1 MVDLAANLNRDGFV
15 VARGVVPTALVAE
28 LRSLCLQSPEQSQAK
43 RQGRSLYGVRHLLS
57 AVPALREIVDCP
69 PFMELAGTVMGDSAR
84 AVKGV
89 FFDKTPAAN
98 WMVPWHQDVTITVK
112 QRREV
117 TGFEMRPVQDGI
129 VHALPPVSLSE
140 NLLTLRI
147 HLDDAGADH
156 GALRVIPGS
165 HLAGRLEPAEIRKW
179 IERVPEV
186 VVSVQ
191 AGDVM
196 LMRPLLL
203 HASSACHSPAHRRVV
218 HVEYAADD
226 LPGSLQWAG

>member
-1 MVDLAANLNRDGFV
+1 MTDLAAALNRDGYV
-15 VARGVVPTALVAE
+15 VARGGVPTMLVAD
-28 LRSLCLQSPEQSQAK
+28 LQNLCLQSPERSQAK
-43 RQGRSLYGVRHLLS
+43 RQGKSLYGVRQLLS
-57 AVPALREIVDCP
+57 AVPALREIVDRP
-69 PFMELAGTVMGDSAR
+69 PFTGLSHIVMAESAR

-89 FFDKTPAAN
+89 FFDKTPSAN
-98 WMVPWHQDVTITVK
+98 WMVPWHQDVTINVTE
-112 QRREV
+112 RREV

-156 GALRVIPGS
+156 GALRVIPRS

-186 VVSVQ
+186 AVSVQ

-203 HASSACHSPAHRRVV
+203 HASSPCQSPAHRRVV

-226 LPGSLQWAG
+226 LPGGLRWAG

>member
-1 MVDLAANLNRDGFV
+1 MADLTAALNRDGYV
-15 VARGVVPTALVAE
+15 VARGVVPATLVAE
-28 LRSLCLQSPEQSQAK
+28 LRNLCLQSPEPSQSK
-43 RQGRSLYGVRHLLS
+43 RQGKSLYGVRHLLS
-57 AVPALREIVDCP
+57 AVPALREILDSP
-69 PFMELAGTVMGDSAR
+69 PFVGLARDVIGHSAR

-89 FFDKTPAAN
+89 FFDKTPSAN
-98 WMVPWHQDVTITVK
+98 WLVPWHQDVTITVK
-112 QRREV
+112 ERREV
-117 TGFEMRPVQDGI
+117 IGFEMRPVQDGI
-129 VHALPPVSLSE
+129 VHALPPVSISA

-165 HLAGRLEPAEIRKW
+165 HLTGRLEPTEIRNW
-179 IERVPEV
+179 IERVPEAV
-186 VVSVQ
+186 VAVQ

-203 HASSACHSPAHRRVV
+203 HASSACQSPAHRRVV

-226 LPGSLQWAG
+226 LPGGLQWAG